1 MAELIDM
8 EKVAGRYQSKHD
20 LMQDIPQRK
29 NEKVDVRDHYGDDDA
44 PGTKGAKLG
53 TPNSSAKS
61 KAQGN
66 TVNHKVE
73 NNFSNDNSHDVE
85 VQTKAITSQSQTLDV
100 QTGLMKDQS
109 NKLDDLNVTMG
120 KLYELMYRAETRPK
134 PKYQEQATSPFPT
147 KAAQGP
153 DANGQSNSFADLAS
167 DVMDMFGNGKDKK
180 GRKNKGGR
188 GTKGPKLQTTGG
200 GKAGMFGKLWN
211 GAKSMGGSVMGLG
224 AGAAEGGLG
233 SRIMQG
239 AKGMF
244 SGGGGGGGWRGK
256 LAKGAL
262 AAGTAAVGYKGLESL
277 GGLGAVSAMFESGK
291 GGVGTISTGKGDNGG
306 VSYGAHQLSSKSG
319 TMAKFLRS
327 EQGAQYAEQF
337 AGLQPGSAEFNAKY
351 KQVVGNDAKGF
362 EEAQAGFMKATH
374 YDPAANKLAQDTGLD
389 VSKRS
394 RALQEMV
401 YSTSTQYG
409 GNSSVMAKALAGKD
423 TASMS
428 DADIISTVQDYKRDN
443 VGNNFKSS
451 SAAVQASVAQRAENE
466 KKTLQKILEDEKK
479 NPQGVMKG
487 EDKKAD
493 GKTAADVAQGKTDPG
508 SLLKAGET
516 PKGNEPIGIMPMKPQ
531 DIKADSQSDVME
543 DGIGAD
549 EYEVTTE
556 QAGLSTVDK
565 AGLGLA
571 GLGVAKKGV
580 DAVGTKAATTAVA
593 EGAAKGAGRSML
605 RTVGG
610 GIVNVGLSGIE
621 AAEVINDDTMAK
633 QQKQKSLVGIGGGM
647 AGAAAGAEG
656 GALVGAAIGAPFG
669 GVGAI
674 PGAAIGGF
682 IGGTAGYFGGRAI
695 AENGMDAALGT
706 PEERQAKAAQGMYI
720 NSPMLQGEHSTLP
733 GAPVA
738 LPSVKDLMTVPSK
751 APTELK
757 TGLVEN
763 KPVEGSTPVAA
774 PGQTVTAETAA
785 ATLQPKANSLVSTE
799 TKPVP
804 DEMAVLKATTLPVAP
819 GAPSFHKA
827 AKAVAAKGEAVDA
840 APAPKVQTPTSSP
853 SYNNEMDVLKATTM
867 PVAPGAPSFHKAA
880 QAVESGNSNTDQL
893 TQAAQSLADSA
904 AKIASGTGQQPQDG
918 TKGNQPGGAAPGSP
932 GMPSVAPAGMSAL
945 DAKPLISS
953 IAATMN
959 PFSPA
964 SPSFYNSEPAISQR
978 PSMATP
984 IASAPAPAVAQAA
997 APEAASRQPF
1007 DTVQNVRMA
1016 VDQPSAQPSPAGP
1029 AGGGGG
1035 KGGGDAKG
1043 SDKPTLDEIP
1053 ALISDFGLVFVN
1065 TGFL

>member
-29 NEKVDVRDHYGDDDA
+29 NEKVDVRDHYGDDDST

-61 KAQGN
+61 KSQNN

-73 NNFSNDNSHDVE
+73 NNFNSNNDDVE
-85 VQTKAITSQSQTLDV
+85 IQTKAITSQSQTLDA

-109 NKLDDLNVTMG
+109 HKLDNLNTTME
-120 KLYELMYRAETRPK
+120 KLYSLLYREHTRPE
-134 PKYQEQATSPFPT
+134 PKYQQQATSPFPV
-147 KAAQGP
+147 KQNGMP

-167 DVMDMFGNGKDKK
+167 DVMDMMGGGKDKK
-180 GRKNKGGR
+180 GKGGKGGR
-188 GTKGPKLQTTGG
+188 KVPKVQTTGG
-200 GKAGMFGKLWN
+200 GLRGTAGKMWGA
-211 GAKSMGGSVMGLG
+211 AKSLGGSIAGLG
-224 AGAAEGGLG
+224 GAGEGMG
-233 SRIMQG
+233 SRIMNG

-256 LAKGAL
+256 LAKGAIG
-262 AAGTAAVGYKGLESL
+262 AGVAAVGYKGLESL
-277 GGLGAVSAMFESGK
+277 GGLGSVSAMFESGK

-327 EQGAQYAEQF
+327 EQGSKYADQF
-337 AGLQPGSAEFNAKY
+337 AGLQPGSAEFNKKY
-351 KQVVGNDAKGF
+351 EQVVGNDSKGF

-443 VGNNFKSS
+443 VGTNFKSS
-451 SAAVQASVAQRAENE
+451 SAAVQASVAKRAENE
-466 KKTLQKILEDEKK
+466 KKTLQKILDDEKK

-487 EDKKAD
+487 EDKKGVD
-493 GKTAADVAQGKTDPG
+493 GKTAADVASGKASPG
-508 SLLKAGET
+508 DLIKAEDK

-531 DIKADSQSDVME
+531 DIKADSVSDVQE
-543 DGIGAD
+543 DGTGAE
-549 EYEVTTE
+549 EYVTTE
-556 QAGLSTVDK
+556 QAGMSTVDK

-571 GLGVAKKGV
+571 GLGIAKKGADV
-580 DAVGTKAATTAVA
+580 VGTKATTAVA

-610 GIVNVGLSGIE
+610 GVVNVGLSGLE

-682 IGGTAGYFGGRAI
+682 IGGTAGYFGGRAL
-695 AENGMDAALGT
+695 AEGGMDAALGT
-706 PEERQAKAAQGMYI
+706 PEERQAKAAQGMYV
-720 NSPMLQGEHSTLP
+720 NSPLIQGEHSTLP

-751 APTELK
+751 APTEIN
-757 TGLVEN
+757 TG
-763 KPVEGSTPVAA
+763 SVAA
-774 PGQTVTAETAA
+774 KPIEGETPIAAPNQTVTAETAA
-785 ATLQPKANSLVSTE
+785 ATLQPKANSLMPADS
-799 TKPVP
+799 KPVP
-804 DEMAVLKATTLPVAP
+804 DELAVLKATTVPVAP

-827 AKAVAAKGEAVDA
+827 AQAVAAKETTVES
-840 APAPKVQTPTSSP
+840 APTAKVQTPATSP
-853 SYNNEMDVLKATTM
+853 TYNNEMDVLKATTM
-867 PVAPGAPSFHKAA
+867 PVAPGAPSFAKAA
-880 QAVESGNSNTDQL
+880 QAVDAGTSGSTDKL
-893 TQAAQSLADSA
+893 AQAAQSLADSA
-904 AKIASGTGQQPQDG
+904 AKLAAGAGQQPQDG

-932 GMPSVAPAGMSAL
+932 GMPTTAPAGMSAL
-945 DAKPLISS
+945 DSKPLIST
-953 IAATMN
+953 IAASMN

-984 IASAPAPAVAQAA
+984 IASSPAPAVAQAA
-997 APEAASRQPF
+997 APEAANRQPY

-1016 VDQPSAQPSPAGP
+1016 VDQPSAAPAP
-1029 AGGGGG
+1029 AAAGGGG
-1035 KGGGDAKG
+1035 KGGGAGGDSKG

-1053 ALISDFGLVFVN
+1053 TLISDFGLVFVN
-1065 TGFL
+1065 SGFL

>member
-29 NEKVDVRDHYGDDDA
+29 NEKVDVRDHFGDDDA

-61 KAQGN
+61 KSQGN

-73 NNFSNDNSHDVE
+73 NNFSNDNSDDVE
-85 VQTKAITSQSQTLDV
+85 IQTKAITSQSQTLDA

-109 NKLDDLNVTMG
+109 HKLDNLNVTME
-120 KLYELMYRAETRPK
+120 KLYDLLYREHTKPE
-134 PKYQEQATSPFPT
+134 PKYQQQATSPFPV
-147 KAAQGP
+147 KQVAGAP
-153 DANGQSNSFADLAS
+153 DSNGQSNSFADLAS
-167 DVMDMFGNGKDKK
+167 DVMDMFGGKDKK
-180 GRKNKGGR
+180 GKGKGKKGG
-188 GTKGPKLQTTGG
+188 KVPKIQTTGG
-200 GKAGMFGKLWN
+200 GMMGKAGKLWN
-211 GAKSMGGSVMGLG
+211 SAKSMGGSLLGMG
-224 AGAAEGGLG
+224 AGAAEGGWG
-233 SRIMQG
+233 SRVMSG

-244 SGGGGGGGWRGK
+244 TGGGGGGWRGK
-256 LAKGAL
+256 LLKGGL
-262 AAGTAAVGYKGLESL
+262 AAGAAAVGYKGLESL

-327 EQGAQYAEQF
+327 EQGAKYADQF

-351 KQVVGNDAKGF
+351 KEVVGNDSKGF

-409 GNSSVMAKALAGKD
+409 GGSSVMSKALAGKD

-428 DADIISTVQDYKRDN
+428 DEDIISAVQDYKRDN

-451 SAAVQASVAQRAENE
+451 SAEVQRSVAQRAENE

-508 SLLKAGET
+508 SLLNAGEK

-531 DIKADSQSDVME
+531 DIKADSANGSDVME
-543 DGIGAD
+543 DGVGAD
-549 EYEVTTE
+549 GIEVE

-571 GLGVAKKGV
+571 GLGVAKKGAEV
-580 DAVGTKAATTAVA
+580 VGTKAATGVA
-593 EGAAKGAGRSML
+593 EGVAAGTGRSLL

-610 GIVNVGLSGIE
+610 GVVNVGLSGLE

-656 GALVGAAIGAPFG
+656 GAALGAAIGLPFG

-751 APTELK
+751 APTEIA
-757 TGLVEN
+757 TT
-763 KPVEGSTPVAA
+763 KPVEAPIAGETPIAT

-785 ATLQPKANSLVSTE
+785 ATLQPSANSLVDTE
-799 TKPVP
+799 TKPVA
-804 DEMAVLKATTLPVAP
+804 DDMAVLKATTVPVAP
-819 GAPSFHKA
+819 
-827 AKAVAAKGEAVDA
+827 
-840 APAPKVQTPTSSP
+840 
-853 SYNNEMDVLKATTM
+853 N
-867 PVAPGAPSFHKAA
+867 APSFHKAA
-880 QAVESGNSNTDQL
+880 QAVAAKDSAPEAKVQTPTPTSSPTFDNDMDVLKATTIPVAPGAPSFAKAAQAVESGSSESTDKL
-893 TQAAQSLADSA
+893 AQAAQSLADSA
-904 AKIASGTGQQPQDG
+904 AKLAAGAGQQPQDG

-932 GMPSVAPAGMSAL
+932 GMPSAAPAGMSAL

-984 IASAPAPAVAQAA
+984 VASAPAPAVAQAA
-997 APEAASRQPF
+997 APEAANRQPF

-1016 VDQPSAQPSPAGP
+1016 VDQPSAQPAPAGP

-1035 KGGGDAKG
+1035 GKGGDAKG